1 VKILGTF
8 LKGSQNYGLA
18 LPESDEDWI
27 TIVTPSLAE
36 FYYNYKFSK
45 QNTEHETYWT
55 LRQFVEYFLKG
66 NPTAIEIVYSS
77 NYEIYDGDFEQLVL
91 DMRRLLSDSDFLLS
105 IWTQFSNAIC
115 GLTRQEIGKIRQ
127 EAELV
132 RRVKHAV
139 RARYFIA
146 LLMTIATNDF
156 HVSSTTFTI
165 PTDTDPSLLW
175 LRQHPE
181 DWREDGEFGADFL
194 SVLLK
199 QTEVNCLELAVA
211 RIGTINPPRDNFSFV
226 AFNITRKYI

>member
-1 VKILGTF
+1 MKILGTF

-18 LPESDEDWI
+18 LPTSDEDWV
-27 TIVTPSLAE
+27 TIVTPSFAE
-36 FYYNYKFSK
+36 LYTGYRFSK
-45 QNTEHETYWT
+45 QNTDHETYWT
-55 LRQFVEYFLKG
+55 LQQFADYFLKG
-66 NPTAIEIVYSS
+66 NPTAIEIIFST

-91 DMRRLLSDSDFLLS
+91 DMRQLLSDSDFLLN
-105 IWTQFSNAIC
+105 IWTHFSNAVC

-127 EAELV
+127 DAELV

-156 HVSSTTFTI
+156 HISSTTFTI

-181 DWREDGEFGADFL
+181 DWCEDGEFGADFL
-194 SVLLK
+194 SILLK
-199 QTEVNCLELAVA
+199 QTEVDCLKLAVA
-211 RIGTINPPRDNFSFV
+211 RTGAVHPPTNTIALD
-226 AFNITRKYI
+226 AFTITRKNI